1 MKDIYKTAVMQV
13 LGGSGFTEFS
23 VEPDAGCAAVSDV
36 ISTIGL
42 TGDIKGYFM
51 LRADLESARSF
62 TTLMARNLGI
72 PQEEDGPG
80 PLGRLRKEA
89 IGEISNQIA
98 GRAIMLLAD
107 QGYDCNITPPTIITG
122 DNVYTDMVNFDK
134 ILTYLISGTFGKMTV
149 FVGMKKGKFQ

>member
-23 VEPDAGCAAVSDV
+23 IEADADCCSVSDV

-42 TGDIKGYFM
+42 TGDLKGYFM

-62 TTLMARNLGI
+62 ATLMAQNLGI

-98 GRAIMLLAD
+98 GRAIMLLSEL
-107 QGYDCNITPPTIITG
+107 GYDCNITPPTIITG
-122 DNVYTDMVNFDK
+122 ENVYTDMVNFEK
-134 ILTYLISGTFGKMTV
+134 ILRYLISGPFGKMTV
-149 FVGMKKGKFQ
+149 FVGLKNGKNQ